1 MLKVVV
7 HKIKGQCPVYE
18 EGDRIVIDDP
28 EIDLEEETD
37 ALCTHALDTILHYS
51 TALEHGA
58 STVDLGLSKKE
69 GIAYLQCVDPGEPYT
84 EGGTVIFKIE
94 VDSSPSSSE

>member
-1 MLKVVV
+1 MLDIRV
-7 HKIKGQCPVYE
+7 HKIKGHCPVYE

-28 EIDLEEETD
+28 EIDLEETD

-58 STVDLGLSKKE
+58 STVDLELSKKE
-69 GIAYLQCVDPGEPYT
+69 GVAYMQCVDPGEPYT
-84 EGGTVIFKIE
+84 EGGTVIFRCEIK
-94 VDSSPSSSE
+94 